1 MYPLI
6 RRDTVVNFSQKEINL
21 LLAAIKAYQPY
32 KSCIRDFDLEDQIE
46 TIIKK
51 LDSLGE
57 LWHGGQDSSGKK

>member
-32 KSCIRDFDLEDQIE
+32 KAVFEILI
-46 TIIKK
+46 
-51 LDSLGE
+51 
-57 LWHGGQDSSGKK
+57 